1 MRPETPAEA
10 AEAVG
15 IALVLPSGS
24 DASSAVMQIQSAL
37 SSSLSR
43 EETCGPPPQ
52 YRVLG
57 DRSDRPGP

>member
-1 MRPETPAEA
+1 MRPETPAAEA

-15 IALVLPSGS
+15 IALVLPPGS
-24 DASSAVMQIQSAL
+24 NASSTVMQIQSAL

-43 EETCGPPPQ
+43 EETCGPPAS
-52 YRVLG
+52 LG